1 MIRRMATTE
10 IVIRALTETDW
21 PAVRRI
27 YADGIATRNAT
38 FETRVPSR
46 ASLRRKWVSGQRWVA
61 QVDGQVA
68 GWAAMTPVSSRQC
81 YAGVAETSIYI
92 GDGFRGR
99 GVGKALIAHQVS
111 AADDG
116 GWWTLQTAIFPENE
130 ASIALHEW
138 AGFRIVG
145 VRERIAQLDGRWRDT
160 VLMERRSPR
169 N

>member
-1 MIRRMATTE
+1 MGRMPSSE
-10 IVIRALTETDW
+10 IVVRTLVEADW

-27 YADGIATRNAT
+27 YAEGIATRNAT

-46 ASLRRKWVSGQRWVA
+46 ATLRRKWVPDQRWVA
-61 QVDGQVA
+61 VAGGEVA
-68 GWAAMTPVSSRQC
+68 GWAALTPVSARQC
-81 YAGVAETSIYI
+81 YAGVGETSIYI

-99 GVGKALIAHQVS
+99 GVGKALISHQVA

-130 ASIALHEW
+130 ASIALHRW
-138 AGFRIVG
+138 AGFRVVG
-145 VRERIAQLDGRWRDT
+145 VRERIARLDGQWRDT
-160 VLMERRSPR
+160 VLMERRSSR